1 MLFTVYFDKRNKG
14 LERENIR
21 PHRKY
26 LMLVFSN
33 CIGALPVYHR
43 FYTGENDSYS
53 QVYNI

>member
-21 PHRKY
+21 PHRKN